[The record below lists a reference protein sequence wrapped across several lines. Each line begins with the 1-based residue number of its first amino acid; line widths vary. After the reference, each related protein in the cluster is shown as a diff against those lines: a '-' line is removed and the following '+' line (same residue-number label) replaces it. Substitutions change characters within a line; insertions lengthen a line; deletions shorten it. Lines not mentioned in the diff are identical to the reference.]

1 MKPEHPSEEHPLV
14 QLARRTIEAYVRE
27 GQRISAPR
35 ELTPEMKLRAGTF
48 VSLHRLG
55 QLRGCIGTFMP
66 TQPNVAVE
74 IISNAISAATRDP
87 RFTPVRP
94 DELDDLVI
102 SVDVLSAPEAI
113 ESPAELDPVRYG
125 VIVEA
130 GGRRGLLLPNL
141 EGVDTVEEQI
151 AIARSKAWIA
161 PREPVKL
168 YRFEVVRYGHH

>member
-1 MKPEHPSEEHPLV
+1 MKQEHASEEHPLV
-14 QLARRTIEAYVRE
+14 QLARHTIEAYVRE
-27 GQRISAPR
+27 GKRISAPR
-35 ELTPEMKLRAGTF
+35 ELTPEMKQRAGTF

-55 QLRGCIGTFMP
+55 QLRGCIGTFLP

-87 RFTPVRP
+87 RFSPVRP

-102 SVDVLSAPEAI
+102 SVDVLSAPEPI
-113 ESPAELDPVRYG
+113 ESPDQLDPIRYG

-141 EGVDTVEEQI
+141 EGVNTVEEQI
-151 AIARSKAWIA
+151 SIARSKAWIA

-168 YRFEVVRYGHH
+168 YRFEVTRYGHH